1 MSDTLKTGI
10 SRYVTAKDVKRSL
23 IMAVWFMFL
32 TFPIMVIKVN
42 TVTDTVEWRWINML
56 IVGIASFVLSHVW
69 KLLLDRKEG
78 RLVSAEAP
86 AEKTEK
92 AERITLRERFESKP
106 VIAKSVYIAVLALAV
121 LFPIITGMYQTSIMI
136 TALLYVVLALGLN
149 IIVGL
154 GGLLVLGYIVFYGV
168 GAYTY
173 AILNYHFGLNFWLAL
188 PLGGIFAMIIGVLIA
203 IPVLRLRGDYLAI
216 VTLAFGEIFRIVME
230 NWNALSFGP
239 SGIANIPRPT
249 IFGLDMNLQQST
261 NLTYYVILAFV
272 LITIFVVRRLENSRL
287 GRAWVATREDEIA
300 SEAMGI
306 DMWKTKLA
314 AFALSTFWAGVA
326 GVIFAGKTTFINP
339 ASFTM
344 WESILVLCMV
354 VLGGMGS
361 IPGVISGALIITL
374 LPEYLRAFS
383 ELRMLIFGAVL
394 VFVMLFKPDGMIPAI
409 RQKYEFKGISNN
421 KKGGK

>member
-1 MSDTLKTGI
+1 MSDIKTGI
-10 SRYVTAKDVKRSL
+10 GRYITKKDVKRSGL
-23 IMAVWFMFL
+23 MALWFMFL
-32 TFPIMVIKVN
+32 TFPIMVVKVN
-42 TVTDTVEWRWINML
+42 TVTDTVEWRWINMF
-56 IVGIASFVLSHVW
+56 IVGIFSFILTHVW
-69 KLLLDRKEG
+69 KLMIDRREG
-78 RLVSAEAP
+78 RIAAADNTGET
-86 AEKTEK
+86 TEK
-92 AERITLRERFESKP
+92 LSWRERLDEKP
-106 VIAKSVYIAVLALAV
+106 ALKRTASLIFLALAA
-121 LFPIITGMYQTSIMI
+121 LFPIVTGMYQTSIMI

-173 AILNYHFGLNFWLAL
+173 ALLNYHFGLNFWLAL
-188 PLGGIFAMIIGVLIA
+188 PLGGLFAMILGILIA

-230 NWNALSFGP
+230 NWNGLSFGP
-239 SGIANIPRPT
+239 SGIANIPRPAL
-249 IFGLDMNLQQST
+249 FGLDFSIQQST
-261 NLTYYVILAFV
+261 TLTYYVILAFV
-272 LITIFVVRRLENSRL
+272 VITIFVVRRLEDSRL
-287 GRAWVATREDEIA
+287 GRSWVAMREDEIA
-300 SEAMGI
+300 GEAMGI

-394 VFVMLFKPDGMIPAI
+394 VLVMVFKPDGMIPAI
-409 RQKYEFKGISNN
+409 RQKYEFKGISGN
-421 KKGGK
+421 KKKGDK

>member
-1 MSDTLKTGI
+1 MSDTAKTGI
-10 SRYVTAKDVKRSL
+10 SRYITLKDFKRSGL
-23 IMAVWFMFL
+23 MALWFMFL

-42 TVTDTVEWRWINML
+42 TVTDTVEWRWINLL
-56 IVGIASFVLSHVW
+56 IVGVASFILSHVW
-69 KLLLDRKEG
+69 KLMIDRREG
-78 RLVSAEAP
+78 RLDSSEIVTEAV
-86 AEKTEK
+86 EK
-92 AERITLRERFESKP
+92 ITLRER
-106 VIAKSVYIAVLALAV
+106 IAQRPKLTRIVSFVFLAAAV
-121 LFPIITGMYQTSIMI
+121 LFPILTGMYQTSIMI

-173 AILNYHFGLNFWLAL
+173 ALLNYHFGLNFWLAL
-188 PLGGIFAMIIGVLIA
+188 PLGGIFAMIIGILIA

-249 IFGLDMNLQQST
+249 MFGLDFSIQQST
-261 NLTYYVILAFV
+261 TLTYYVILAFV
-272 LITIFVVRRLENSRL
+272 VITIFVVRRLEDSRL
-287 GRAWVATREDEIA
+287 GRAWVAMREDEIA
-300 SEAMGI
+300 GEAMGI

-383 ELRMLIFGAVL
+383 ELRMLIFGAILVL
-394 VFVMLFKPDGMIPAI
+394 VMVFKPDGMIPAI
-409 RQKYEFKGISNN
+409 RQKYEFK
-421 KKGGK
+421 KKGDK

>member
-1 MSDTLKTGI
+1 MSDITKNGI
-10 SRYVTAKDVKRSL
+10 SRWITPKDIKRSA

-42 TVTDTVEWRWINML
+42 TVTDTVEWRWINMF
-56 IVGIASFVLSHVW
+56 IVGIASFILSHVW
-69 KLLLDRKEG
+69 KLLIDRREG
-78 RLVSAEAP
+78 RLAA
-86 AEKTEK
+86 AEKSIDDTPK
-92 AERITLRERFESKP
+92 RTLRERFDQYPKL
-106 VIAKSVYIAVLALAV
+106 AKGASFAVLSFALI
-121 LFPIITGMYQTSIMI
+121 FPIITGMYQTSIMI

-173 AILNYHFGLNFWLAL
+173 ALLNYHFGINFWVAL
-188 PLGGIFAMIIGVLIA
+188 PLGGLFAMIIGILIA

-249 IFGLDMNLQQST
+249 LFGLDFSLQQST
-261 NLTYYVILAFV
+261 NLTYYIILAFV
-272 LITIFVVRRLENSRL
+272 VVTIFVVRRLEDSRL
-287 GRAWVATREDEIA
+287 GRSWVAMREDEIA

-306 DMWKTKLA
+306 DMQKTKLA

-394 VFVMLFKPDGMIPAI
+394 VFVMVFKPDGMIPAI
-409 RQKYEFKGISNN
+409 RQKYEFK
-421 KKGGK
+421 KKGEK

>member
-1 MSDTLKTGI
+1 MSDTAKNGL
-10 SRYVTAKDVKRSL
+10 SRYITAKDVKRSA

-42 TVTDTVEWRWINML
+42 TVTDTVEWRWFNML
-56 IVGIASFVLSHVW
+56 IIGVASFILSHVW
-69 KLLLDRKEG
+69 KLMIDRREG
-78 RLVSAEAP
+78 RMADAVSSSVIV
-86 AEKTEK
+86 EKK
-92 AERITLRERFESKP
+92 TLRDRMEEKP
-106 VIAKSVYIAVLALAV
+106 MIKKVGSLVILVIAV
-121 LFPIITGMYQTSIMI
+121 LFPIVTGMYQTSIMI

-173 AILNYHFGLNFWLAL
+173 ALLNYHFGLNFWLAL
-188 PLGGIFAMIIGVLIA
+188 PLGGIFAMIIGILIA

-230 NWNALSFGP
+230 NWNGLSFGP

-249 IFGLDMNLQQST
+249 LFGLDFSIQQST
-261 NLTYYVILAFV
+261 TLTYYVIVIFV
-272 LITIFVVRRLENSRL
+272 IITIFIVRRLEDSRL
-287 GRAWVATREDEIA
+287 GRAWVAMREDEIA
-300 SEAMGI
+300 GEAMGI

-394 VFVMLFKPDGMIPAI
+394 VLVMVFKPEGMIPAI
-409 RQKYEFKGISNN
+409 RQKYEFKGITGN
-421 KKGGK
+421 KNKGDK

>member
-1 MSDTLKTGI
+1 MSDNSTNGI
-10 SRYVTAKDVKRSL
+10 SRYITLKDIRRSL
-23 IMAVWFMFL
+23 LLALWFMFL
-32 TFPIMVIKVN
+32 TFPIMVVKVN
-42 TVTDTVEWRWINML
+42 TVNDTVEWRWGNM
-56 IVGIASFVLSHVW
+56 IIIGVATFILSHVW
-69 KLLLDRKEG
+69 KLLLDRREG
-78 RLVSAEAP
+78 KLSDERKGGEQI
-86 AEKTEK
+86 EKL
-92 AERITLRERFESKP
+92 TLRQRLDQKP
-106 VIAKSVYIAVLALAV
+106 AVARGASLAV
-121 LFPIITGMYQTSIMI
+121 LVIAVIFPFVTGMYQTSIMI

-149 IIVGL
+149 IMVGL
-154 GGLLVLGYIVFYGV
+154 SGLLVLGYIVFYGV

-173 AILNYHFGLNFWLAL
+173 ALLNYHFGLNFWLAL

-203 IPVLRLRGDYLAI
+203 IPVLRLQGDYLAI

-249 IFGLDMNLQQST
+249 IFGLDFGLKQST
-261 NLTYYVILAFV
+261 TLTYFIILV
-272 LITIFVVRRLENSRL
+272 FVVITVFVIRRLEDSRI
-287 GRAWVATREDEIA
+287 GRSLVAMREDEIA

-361 IPGVISGALIITL
+361 IPGVIIGALVITL

-383 ELRMLIFGAVL
+383 EYRMLLFGAVL
-394 VFVMLFKPDGMIPAI
+394 VFVMVFKPDGMVPAI
-409 RQKYEFKGISNN
+409 RQKYEFVKDAVKN
-421 KKGGK
+421 KKGGE

>member
-1 MSDTLKTGI
+1 MSDRAKTGI
-10 SRYVTAKDVKRSL
+10 RRWVTAKDVKRSGL
-23 IMAVWFMFL
+23 LALWFMFL

-42 TVTDTVEWRWINML
+42 TVNDTVEWRWLNMF
-56 IVGIASFVLSHVW
+56 IIGVATFILSHVW
-69 KLLLDRKEG
+69 KLLIDRREG
-78 RLVSAEAP
+78 RIAEVEEETQP
-86 AEKTEK
+86 IEKL
-92 AERITLRERFESKP
+92 TLRERLDQKP
-106 VIAKSVYIAVLALAV
+106 KLVKTGSLVILALAV
-121 LFPIITGMYQTSIMI
+121 LFPVITGMYQTSIMI

-173 AILNYHFGLNFWLAL
+173 ALLNYHFGLNFWLAL
-188 PLGGIFAMIIGVLIA
+188 PLGGIFAMVIGILIA

-249 IFGLDMNLQQST
+249 IFGLDFSLQQST
-261 NLTYYVILAFV
+261 DLTYYIILAFV
-272 LITIFVVRRLENSRL
+272 VLTIFIVRRLEDSRL
-287 GRAWVATREDEIA
+287 GRAWVAMREDEIA
-300 SEAMGI
+300 GEAMGI

-344 WESILVLCMV
+344 WESIIVLCMV
-354 VLGGMGS
+354 VLGGLGS
-361 IPGVISGALIITL
+361 IPGVIAGALIMTL

-383 ELRMLIFGAVL
+383 EYRMIIFGAIL
-394 VFVMLFKPDGMIPAI
+394 VVMMVFKPDGIIPAI
-409 RQKYEFKGISNN
+409 RQKYEFKFGAGD
-421 KKGGK
+421 KKGDK

>member
-1 MSDTLKTGI
+1 MSDIAKKGT
-10 SRYVTAKDVKRSL
+10 SRYINPKDIKRSL
-23 IMAVWFMFL
+23 LIAVWFMIL

-42 TVTDTVEWRWINML
+42 TVSDTVEWRWINML
-56 IVGIASFVLSHVW
+56 IVGVTSFILSHVW
-69 KLLLDRKEG
+69 KLMIDRREG
-78 RLVSAEAP
+78 RLAAAEQASLGI
-86 AEKTEK
+86 EKLS
-92 AERITLRERFESKP
+92 LRERLEQKP
-106 VIAKSVYIAVLALAV
+106 KIKKTGWLVILVLAIIFPV
-121 LFPIITGMYQTSIMI
+121 LTGMYQTSIMI

-173 AILNYHFGLNFWLAL
+173 AILNYHFGLNFWAAL
-188 PLGGIFAMIIGVLIA
+188 PLGGLFAMIVGILIA

-249 IFGLDMNLQQST
+249 ILGLDLSIAQST
-261 NLTYYVILAFV
+261 DLTYYIILAFV
-272 LITIFVVRRLENSRL
+272 IITIFVVRRLEDSRL
-287 GRAWVATREDEIA
+287 GRAWVAMREDEIA
-300 SEAMGI
+300 GEAMGI
-306 DMWKTKLA
+306 DMWKAKLA

-394 VFVMLFKPDGMIPAI
+394 VLVMVFKSDGMIPAI
-409 RQKYEFKGISNN
+409 RQKYEFK
-421 KKGGK
+421 KKGDE

>member
-1 MSDTLKTGI
+1 MDKSKLIT
-10 SRYVTAKDVKRSL
+10 SKDVKRSL
-23 IMAVWFMFL
+23 LMAVWFMFL

-42 TVTDTVEWRWINML
+42 TVTDTVEWRWWNML
-56 IVGIASFVLSHVW
+56 IIGGAVFVLSHVW
-69 KLLLDRKEG
+69 KIMIDRREG
-78 RLVSAEAP
+78 ITAAADKPDSAV
-86 AEKTEK
+86 KL
-92 AERITLRERFESKP
+92 TLRERLDRYPKVARGLS
-106 VIAKSVYIAVLALAV
+106 YGVLALAV
-121 LFPIITGMYQTSIMI
+121 LFPLMTGMYQTSIMI
-136 TALLYVVLALGLN
+136 TGLLYVVLALGLN

-173 AILNYHFGLNFWLAL
+173 ALLNYHFGLNFWLAL
-188 PLGGIFAMIIGVLIA
+188 PLGGIFAMVLGVLIA

-249 IFGLDMNLQQST
+249 IFGLDLSLQQST
-261 NLTYYVILAFV
+261 DLTYYIILAFV
-272 LITIFVVRRLENSRL
+272 VITVFVVRRLEDSRL
-287 GRAWVATREDEIA
+287 GRSWVAMREDEIA

-361 IPGVISGALIITL
+361 IPGVITGALLITL

-383 ELRMLIFGAVL
+383 EYRMLIFGAVL
-394 VFVMLFKPDGMIPAI
+394 VLMMVFKPDGMIPAL
-409 RQKYEFKGISNN
+409 RQKYEFIVGGGKK
-421 KKGGK
+421 KKGGE

>member
-1 MSDTLKTGI
+1 MSDAVKTGI
-10 SRYVTAKDVKRSL
+10 SRWVTPKDVKRSA

-42 TVTDTVEWRWINML
+42 TVTDTVEWRWMNMFV
-56 IVGIASFVLSHVW
+56 VGIASFILSHVW
-69 KLLLDRKEG
+69 KLMIDRKEG
-78 RLVSAEAP
+78 RLAAAEQEADVAP
-86 AEKTEK
+86 KL
-92 AERITLRERFESKP
+92 TLRERFDKYPKLARTASY
-106 VIAKSVYIAVLALAV
+106 VVLAVAL
-121 LFPIITGMYQTSIMI
+121 LFPVFTGMYQTSIMI

-173 AILNYHFGLNFWLAL
+173 ALLNYHFGLNFWIAL
-188 PLGGIFAMIIGVLIA
+188 PLGGLFAMIIGILIA

-249 IFGLDMNLQQST
+249 IFGLDFSIQQST
-261 NLTYYVILAFV
+261 DLTYYIIIAFV
-272 LITIFVVRRLENSRL
+272 VITIFVVRRLEDSRL
-287 GRAWVATREDEIA
+287 GRAWVAMREDEIA
-300 SEAMGI
+300 GEAMGI

-361 IPGVISGALIITL
+361 IPGVITGALIITL

-394 VFVMLFKPDGMIPAI
+394 VLVMVFKPDGMIPAL
-409 RQKYEFKGISNN
+409 RQKYEFK
-421 KKGGK
+421 KGGK

>member
-1 MSDTLKTGI
+1 MMQNPLKQIT
-10 SRYVTAKDVKRSL
+10 SRDIKRSL
-23 IMAVWFMFL
+23 LMAVWFMFL

-42 TVTDTVEWRWINML
+42 TITDTVEWRWINMF
-56 IVGIASFVLSHVW
+56 IVGVATFVLSHVW
-69 KLLLDRKEG
+69 KILIDRKEG
-78 RLVSAEAP
+78 RTVSNGAAENTAV
-86 AEKTEK
+86 KL
-92 AERITLRERFESKP
+92 TLRERIDQKP
-106 VIAKSVYIAVLALAV
+106 VLAKTASYAILVLAV
-121 LFPIITGMYQTSIMI
+121 IFPLITGMYQTSIMI
-136 TALLYVVLALGLN
+136 TGLLYVVLALGLN

-173 AILNYHFGLNFWLAL
+173 ALLNYHFGLNFWLAL
-188 PLGGIFAMIIGVLIA
+188 PLGGIFAMILGILIA

-239 SGIANIPRPT
+239 SGIANIPRPGL
-249 IFGLDMNLQQST
+249 FGIDFNLQQST
-261 NLTYYVILAFV
+261 NLTYYIILAFV
-272 LITIFVVRRLENSRL
+272 VLTVFVVKRLEDSRL
-287 GRAWVATREDEIA
+287 GRAWVAMREDEIA
-300 SEAMGI
+300 GESMGI

-361 IPGVISGALIITL
+361 IPGVITGALVITL

-383 ELRMLIFGAVL
+383 EYRMLIFGAIL
-394 VFVMLFKPDGMIPAI
+394 VIMMVFKPEGMIPAI
-409 RQKYEFKGISNN
+409 RQKYEFKFNGMKN

>member
-1 MSDTLKTGI
+1 MNQNIVKLITF
-10 SRYVTAKDVKRSL
+10 KDVKRSL
-23 IMAVWFMFL
+23 IMAAWFMVL

-42 TVTDTVEWRWINML
+42 TVNDTVEWRWINMF
-56 IVGIASFVLSHVW
+56 IVGIATFIFSHVW
-69 KLLLDRKEG
+69 KLMIDRKEG
-78 RLVSAEAP
+78 RTAA
-86 AEKTEK
+86 AEKTENTAAK
-92 AERITLRERFESKP
+92 LTLRQRLDQKP
-106 VIAKSVYIAVLALAV
+106 ALAKTGSYAILALAI
-121 LFPIITGMYQTSIMI
+121 LFPLITGMYQTSIMI

-188 PLGGIFAMIIGVLIA
+188 PLGGIFAMVLGILIA

-249 IFGLDMNLQQST
+249 IFGLDFNLHQST
-261 NLTYYVILAFV
+261 DLTYYIILAFV
-272 LITIFVVRRLENSRL
+272 IITIFVVRRLENSRL
-287 GRAWVATREDEIA
+287 GRAWVAMREDEIA
-300 SEAMGI
+300 GESMGI

-326 GVIFAGKTTFINP
+326 GVILAGKTTFINP

-361 IPGVISGALIITL
+361 IPGVITGALIITL

-383 ELRMLIFGAVL
+383 EYRMLIFGAIL
-394 VFVMLFKPDGMIPAI
+394 VIMMVFKPEGIIPAI
-409 RQKYEFKGISNN
+409 RQKYEFKFNTG
-421 KKGGK
+421 KDEKGGK

>member
-1 MSDTLKTGI
+1 MSDTVKTGI
-10 SRYVTAKDVKRSL
+10 GRWVTAKDIKRSGL
-23 IMAVWFMFL
+23 FAVWFMFL

-42 TVTDTVEWRWINML
+42 TVNDTVEWRWLNMF
-56 IVGIASFVLSHVW
+56 IIGIATFVLSHVW
-69 KLLLDRKEG
+69 KLLIDRREG
-78 RLVSAEAP
+78 RIAADEEETQQV
-86 AEKTEK
+86 EKL
-92 AERITLRERFESKP
+92 TLRERLDQKP
-106 VIAKSVYIAVLALAV
+106 KLMKTGSLVILALAV

-173 AILNYHFGLNFWLAL
+173 ALLNYHFGLNFWLAL
-188 PLGGIFAMIIGVLIA
+188 PLGGIFAMVIGVLIA

-249 IFGLDMNLQQST
+249 IFGLNFSLQQST
-261 NLTYYVILAFV
+261 DLTYYIILAFV
-272 LITIFVVRRLENSRL
+272 VLTIFVVRRLEDSRL
-287 GRAWVATREDEIA
+287 GRAWVAMREDEIA
-300 SEAMGI
+300 GEAMGI

-344 WESILVLCMV
+344 WESIIVLCMV
-354 VLGGMGS
+354 VLGGLGS
-361 IPGVISGALIITL
+361 IPGVIAGALIMTL

-383 ELRMLIFGAVL
+383 EYRMLIFGAIL
-394 VFVMLFKPDGMIPAI
+394 VVMMVFKPDGIIPAI
-409 RQKYEFKGISNN
+409 RQKYEFKLGSGN
-421 KKGGK
+421 KKGDK

>member
-1 MSDTLKTGI
+1 MSDAVKTGI
-10 SRYVTAKDVKRSL
+10 SRWVTPKDVKRSA

-42 TVTDTVEWRWINML
+42 TVTDTVEWRWMNMFV
-56 IVGIASFVLSHVW
+56 VGIASFILSHVW
-69 KLLLDRKEG
+69 KLMIDRKEG
-78 RLVSAEAP
+78 RLAA
-86 AEKTEK
+86 
-92 AERITLRERFESKP
+92 AEREADVAPKLTLRERFDKYP
-106 VIAKSVYIAVLALAV
+106 KIARTASYVVLAVAL
-121 LFPIITGMYQTSIMI
+121 LFPVFTGMYQTSIMI

-173 AILNYHFGLNFWLAL
+173 ALLNYHFGLNFWVAL
-188 PLGGIFAMIIGVLIA
+188 PLGGLFAMIIGVLIA

-249 IFGLDMNLQQST
+249 IFGLDFSIQQST
-261 NLTYYVILAFV
+261 DLTYYIIIAFV
-272 LITIFVVRRLENSRL
+272 VITIFIVRRLEDSRL
-287 GRAWVATREDEIA
+287 GRAWVAMREDEIA
-300 SEAMGI
+300 GEAMGI

-361 IPGVISGALIITL
+361 IPGVITGALIITL

-394 VFVMLFKPDGMIPAI
+394 VLVMVFKPDGMIPAL
-409 RQKYEFKGISNN
+409 RQKYEFK
-421 KKGGK
+421 KGGK

>member
-1 MSDTLKTGI
+1 MKTG
-10 SRYVTAKDVKRSL
+10 SL
-23 IMAVWFMFL
+23 
-32 TFPIMVIKVN
+32 VI
-42 TVTDTVEWRWINML
+42 
-56 IVGIASFVLSHVW
+56 
-69 KLLLDRKEG
+69 
-78 RLVSAEAP
+78 
-86 AEKTEK
+86 
-92 AERITLRERFESKP
+92 
-106 VIAKSVYIAVLALAV
+106 LAFAV
-121 LFPIITGMYQTSIMI
+121 LFPMITGMYQTSIMI

-173 AILNYHFGLNFWLAL
+173 ALLNYHFGLNFWAAL
-188 PLGGIFAMIIGVLIA
+188 PLGGLFAMIIGILIA

-249 IFGLDMNLQQST
+249 IFGLDFSIQQST
-261 NLTYYVILAFV
+261 NLTYYIILAFV
-272 LITIFVVRRLENSRL
+272 IITIFVVRRLENSRL
-287 GRAWVATREDEIA
+287 GRSWVAMREDEIA
-300 SEAMGI
+300 GEAMGI
-306 DMWKTKLA
+306 DMWRTKLA

-326 GVIFAGKTTFINP
+326 GVIFASKTTFINP

-344 WESILVLCMV
+344 WESIIVLCMV

-361 IPGVISGALIITL
+361 IPGVIAGALLMTL

-394 VFVMLFKPDGMIPAI
+394 VLMMVFKSDGIIPAL
-409 RQKYEFKGISNN
+409 RQKYEFKGLKSG
-421 KKGGK
+421 KTGGDR

>member
-1 MSDTLKTGI
+1 MSDTFKNGI
-10 SRYVTAKDVKRSL
+10 SRWITPKDIRRSAL
-23 IMAVWFMFL
+23 MAVWFMFL

-42 TVTDTVEWRWINML
+42 TVTDTVEWRWKNMF
-56 IVGIASFVLSHVW
+56 IIGIASFILSHIW
-69 KLLLDRKEG
+69 KLLIDRKEG
-78 RLVSAEAP
+78 RLAA
-86 AEKTEK
+86 
-92 AERITLRERFESKP
+92 AERDSEEKPSLTLRERFDKYPKLARGASF
-106 VIAKSVYIAVLALAV
+106 AVLIFALI
-121 LFPIITGMYQTSIMI
+121 FPVITGMYQTSIMI

-149 IIVGL
+149 IMIGL

-173 AILNYHFGLNFWLAL
+173 ALLNYHFGVNFWVAL
-188 PLGGIFAMIIGVLIA
+188 PLGGLFAMIIGILIA

-249 IFGLDMNLQQST
+249 IFGLDFNLQQST
-261 NLTYYVILAFV
+261 NLTYYIILAFV
-272 LITIFVVRRLENSRL
+272 VLTIFVVRRLEDSRL
-287 GRAWVATREDEIA
+287 GRSWVAMREDDIA

-306 DMWKTKLA
+306 DMQKTKLA
-314 AFALSTFWAGVA
+314 AFALATFWAGVA

-344 WESILVLCMV
+344 WESIIVLCMV

-361 IPGVISGALIITL
+361 IPGVISGALIMTL

-394 VFVMLFKPDGMIPAI
+394 VLVMVFKPDGIIPAI
-409 RQKYEFKGISNN
+409 RQKYEFK
-421 KKGGK
+421 KGDK

>member
-1 MSDTLKTGI
+1 MQNPLKQITP
-10 SRYVTAKDVKRSL
+10 KDIKRSL
-23 IMAVWFMFL
+23 LMALWFMFL

-42 TVTDTVEWRWINML
+42 TITDTVEWRWINMF
-56 IVGIASFVLSHVW
+56 IVGAATFIFSHVW
-69 KLLLDRKEG
+69 KVLIDRKEG
-78 RLVSAEAP
+78 RMAAAEEP
-86 AEKTEK
+86 EKKAEKV
-92 AERITLRERFESKP
+92 TLRERLEEKP
-106 VIAKSVYIAVLALAV
+106 AIVKTGSLVILGLAV
-121 LFPIITGMYQTSIMI
+121 LFPIMTGMYQTSIMI

-188 PLGGIFAMIIGVLIA
+188 PLGGIFAMALGILIA

-249 IFGLDMNLQQST
+249 IFGLDFNLKQST
-261 NLTYYVILAFV
+261 NLTYYIILVFV
-272 LITIFVVRRLENSRL
+272 VLTIFIVRRLEDSRL
-287 GRAWVATREDEIA
+287 GRAWVAMREDEIA
-300 SEAMGI
+300 GESMGI
-306 DMWKTKLA
+306 DMGKTKLA

-361 IPGVISGALIITL
+361 IPGVITGALIITL

-383 ELRMLIFGAVL
+383 EYRMLIFGAIL
-394 VFVMLFKPDGMIPAI
+394 VIMMVFKPEGMIPAI
-409 RQKYEFKGISNN
+409 RQKYEFKLNTGKNR
-421 KKGGK
+421 KGVK

>member
-1 MSDTLKTGI
+1 MSDTIKTGF
-10 SRYVTAKDVKRSL
+10 SRYVTAKDMKRSL
-23 IMAVWFMFL
+23 LMAVWFMFL

-56 IVGIASFVLSHVW
+56 IVGIVSFVFSHVW
-69 KLLLDRKEG
+69 KLMIDRKEG
-78 RLVSAEAP
+78 RLSGAAAP
-86 AEKTEK
+86 VEK

-106 VIAKSVYIAVLALAV
+106 VIAKSVYIAVLVLAV

-188 PLGGIFAMIIGVLIA
+188 PLGGIFAMVIGILIA

-261 NLTYYVILAFV
+261 GLTYYIILAFV
-272 LITIFVVRRLENSRL
+272 ILTIFIVRRLENSRL

-394 VFVMLFKPDGMIPAI
+394 VLVMLFKPDGMIPAI
-409 RQKYEFKGISNN
+409 RQKYEFKGLPKIT
-421 KKGGK
+421 KGGK

>member
-1 MSDTLKTGI
+1 MSDVKTGLSRYITLK
-10 SRYVTAKDVKRSL
+10 DVRRSGL
-23 IMAVWFMFL
+23 MAIWFMFL

-56 IVGIASFVLSHVW
+56 IVGVASFILSHVW
-69 KLLLDRKEG
+69 KLMIDRRQGLMAAEEDASKE
-78 RLVSAEAP
+78 
-86 AEKTEK
+86 TEK
-92 AERITLRERFESKP
+92 LTLRERLDQKP
-106 VIAKSVYIAVLALAV
+106 VIMKVASYAILVIAV
-121 LFPIITGMYQTSIMI
+121 LFPIVTGMYQTSIMI

-149 IIVGL
+149 IMIGL

-173 AILNYHFGLNFWLAL
+173 ALLNHHFGLNFWLAL

-249 IFGLDMNLQQST
+249 IFGLDFNISQST
-261 NLTYYVILAFV
+261 TLTYYIILAFV
-272 LITIFVVRRLENSRL
+272 VITIFVVRRLENSRL
-287 GRAWVATREDEIA
+287 GRAWVAMREDEIA
-300 SEAMGI
+300 GEAMGI
-306 DMWKTKLA
+306 DMWKTKLTT
-314 AFALSTFWAGVA
+314 FALSTFWAGVA

-344 WESILVLCMV
+344 MESILVLCMV

-361 IPGVISGALIITL
+361 IPGVITGALIITL

-394 VFVMLFKPDGMIPAI
+394 VLVMVFKPDGMIPAI
-409 RQKYEFKGISNN
+409 RQKYEFKGISGSK
-421 KKGGK
+421 KKGDK